1 MLNESD
7 LEELI
12 FIKKINELKN
22 IDNTTISMS
31 SGSASYSFSESN
43 TDDEDSSDSHFFD
56 NKVLT
61 KNTRV
66 YVALTLID
74 KDDYLNE
81 EDIVT
86 FCNNNYVYTTNKM
99 TDIIKKIDT
108 GNPLQILF
116 SIFLQRG
123 LKVLY
128 DGKTIILPHTSNFV
142 IKEGR
147 LLGYEGTSIM
157 SYNVNLR
164 SFSL

>member
-1 MLNESD
+1 MSNESD

-22 IDNTTISMS
+22 IDNTTISNDYLS
-31 SGSASYSFSESN
+31 WISFSESS
-43 TDDEDSSDSHFFD
+43 TDDEDSSDSHYFD

>member
-22 IDNTTISMS
+22 IDNTTIYNDYV
-31 SGSASYSFSESN
+31 SGISFSESS

>member
-22 IDNTTISMS
+22 IDNTTIYNDYV
-31 SGSASYSFSESN
+31 SGISFSESS
-43 TDDEDSSDSHFFD
+43 TDDEDSSDSHYFD

-86 FCNNNYVYTTNKM
+86 FCSNNYVYTTNKM

>member
-22 IDNTTISMS
+22 IDNTTIYNDYV
-31 SGSASYSFSESN
+31 SGISFSESS
-43 TDDEDSSDSHFFD
+43 TDDEDSSDSHYFD

>member
-22 IDNTTISMS
+22 IDNTTISNDYLS
-31 SGSASYSFSESN
+31 WISFSESS
-43 TDDEDSSDSHFFD
+43 TDDEDSSDSHYFD
-56 NKVLT
+56 KKVLT

-74 KDDYLNE
+74 KDDYLIE

-86 FCNNNYVYTTNKM
+86 FCNNNYVYSTN
-99 TDIIKKIDT
+99 IIKKIDT

-123 LKVLY
+123 LKVLH
-128 DGKTIILPHTSNFV
+128 DGNTIILPHTSNFV
-142 IKEGR
+142 IKEAR

-164 SFSL
+164 SFCL

>member
-22 IDNTTISMS
+22 IDNTTIYNDYV
-31 SGSASYSFSESN
+31 SGISFSESS
-43 TDDEDSSDSHFFD
+43 TDDEDSSDSHYFD

-128 DGKTIILPHTSNFV
+128 DGETIILPNTSNFV

>member
-22 IDNTTISMS
+22 IDNTTIYNDYV
-31 SGSASYSFSESN
+31 SGISFSESN

>member
-22 IDNTTISMS
+22 IDNTTISNDYLS
-31 SGSASYSFSESN
+31 WISFSESS
-43 TDDEDSSDSHFFD
+43 TDDEDSSDSHYFD
-56 NKVLT
+56 KKVLT

-74 KDDYLNE
+74 KDDYLIE

-86 FCNNNYVYTTNKM
+86 FCNNNYVYSTNKM
-99 TDIIKKIDT
+99 TNIIKKIDT

-116 SIFLQRG
+116 SIFLQKG
-123 LKVLY
+123 LKVLH
-128 DGKTIILPHTSNFV
+128 DGNTIILPHTSNFV
-142 IKEGR
+142 IKEAR

-164 SFSL
+164 SFCL

>member
-22 IDNTTISMS
+22 IDNTTIYNDYV
-31 SGSASYSFSESN
+31 SGISFSESS
-43 TDDEDSSDSHFFD
+43 TDDEDSSDSHYFD

-164 SFSL
+164 SFCL